1 MYTRTKHASIN
12 VLVCE
17 DDCATRPFT
26 LVLWS
31 IRNFDVL
38 LHSSSFGLDPRSDM
52 FSFSSSSSPDVNHH
66 KWPWNSCVDKS
77 DSLTM
82 FVNRQS
88 SLTSN
93 RKSTHHE
100 FVPSKVPHDFVFTR
114 WMGTWEP
121 HLSLWSNRL
130 YADALLAY
138 IGKIY
143 GQQAN
148 VYHYFNRLWNDSLY
162 NSIDELDFLHIL
174 IQTLAKIPGRRR
186 VLCIKFGLSRNV
198 FFLLTRCEVLVGQ
211 TSSDISNREPLQR
224 NQIHHWCQRQCAI
237 SSLVE
242 IAPERTDRS
251 ACHWRLFRLR
261 LWQWFDHHSHR
272 TVLEIESWT
281 NIRWWCLRQSEQWIH
296 LRQHR
301 PEPIEDQSR

>member
-1 MYTRTKHASIN
+1 
-12 VLVCE
+12 
-17 DDCATRPFT
+17 
-26 LVLWS
+26 
-31 IRNFDVL
+31 
-38 LHSSSFGLDPRSDM
+38 
-52 FSFSSSSSPDVNHH
+52 
-66 KWPWNSCVDKS
+66 
-77 DSLTM
+77 M

-100 FVPSKVPHDFVFTR
+100 FVPNKVPHDFVFTR

-174 IQTLAKIPGRRR
+174 IQTLAKIPGRRC
-186 VLCIKFGLSRNV
+186 VLCIQFGLPKHV
-198 FFLLTRCEVLVGQ
+198 FFLLTRCEVLAGQ
-211 TSSDISNREPLQR
+211 TSSDISN
-224 NQIHHWCQRQCAI
+224 
-237 SSLVE
+237 
-242 IAPERTDRS
+242 
-251 ACHWRLFRLR
+251 
-261 LWQWFDHHSHR
+261 
-272 TVLEIESWT
+272 
-281 NIRWWCLRQSEQWIH
+281 
-296 LRQHR
+296 
-301 PEPIEDQSR
+301 